1 MNWQRYFQP
10 HILER
15 GIDYFNKKRVVLLEK
30 EEDYLSAEVI
40 GSETYEFDCNCCHQ
54 CYDIEIRAKINSYLA
69 HEIIE

>member
-1 MNWQRYFQP
+1 MLVNWQRYFQP

-40 GSETYEFDCNCCHQ
+40 GSETYEV
-54 CYDIEIRAKINSYLA
+54 EIVFEQENVIGLDSVR
-69 HEIIE
+69 